1 MAANNKKIS
10 LDKMRS
16 YSSIFSSTSFSKLL
30 LDDDYSFLDSNI
42 QRYDLSKVGKRI
54 DTYYDYI
61 RYIYNELRK
70 KYRNEYI
77 YKNTFI
83 NELLLDSYGIKE
95 TIAIN
100 EFSVGNSIADIVM
113 FNGTSK
119 AFEIKTEL
127 DSDKRLSGQLADYIK
142 IFKECYIVTHES
154 LIEKY
159 LKEDDSIGIIELIE
173 KPRSLKM
180 REIRPAKVN
189 SKIDPDT
196 VMRSIRTNEYK
207 NIIRHY
213 YGDLPDMNSFNMF
226 EICTDLMKMIPSEDL
241 NSLFIDQLKKR
252 KSNTKIIK
260 SFIKEL
266 RQLGLAMNFDA
277 NTYEQL
283 FVKLNKPIK
292 I

>member
-127 DSDKRLSGQLADYIK
+127 DSDKRLSGQLADYTK